1 MCKEA
6 MAGPSASFL
15 KNRKEINGCG
25 GNTKT
30 FRVLTE
36 TGREIHFEAGSTF
49 SLELWIRGI
58 NLIIKEPTPGVSLPN
73 FLLE

>member
-15 KNRKEINGCG
+15 KNRKKI
-25 GNTKT
+25 KT

-36 TGREIHFEAGSTF
+36 TGREIHFEAGSTC